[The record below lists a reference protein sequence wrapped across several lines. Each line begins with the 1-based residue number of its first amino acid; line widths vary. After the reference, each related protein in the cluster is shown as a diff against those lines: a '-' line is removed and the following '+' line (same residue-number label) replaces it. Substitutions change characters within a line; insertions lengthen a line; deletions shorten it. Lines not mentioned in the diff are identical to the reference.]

1 MPSIHPI
8 KKLSSAIIVIL
19 FATSLTACGGG
30 SDSDSQSSNSPD
42 KPPVTTKPS
51 DKCND
56 VTTSN
61 SGQAD
66 LDKDGIVD
74 NCDDDIDGDGIGNS
88 KDAKPLDANIAGIST
103 KSYRGNGFGYVN
115 ATEIAYFNAKK
126 QLIEREYLSSYN
138 PERANYLQQFF
149 YDNKGRLV
157 RLTKTYGTS
166 TKTDRVEVWVYNQ
179 KDQLIE
185 HKTNSDGDSVFE
197 ETKTYEYNSNSDI
210 AQITESDTSS
220 TNSFDNL
227 TRMYFYN
234 NQNQLDQIKT
244 DESNNG
250 TIDRITD
257 LTYDNNNY
265 LSKSALYY
273 VDTDESTNNE
283 TKKLYRTLE
292 YTYDDE
298 GNVLSTAF
306 DSTSALNTY
315 TYNREGNIIR
325 KITNESEGILITTTE
340 VTYNKSNLATG
351 ATTKYDSY
359 LNLQG
364 DTNKAEYNNSGYL
377 IKVLKDVS
385 LDGNV
390 DQEIIYS
397 YQGSVPIKY
406 NVAPFLDLG
415 GYSDRTPTAIS
426 ILNEVS
432 IGYEAGVVKK
442 SCYDQ
447 SSIYSC

>member
-210 AQITESDTSS
+210 AQIT
-220 TNSFDNL
+220 
-227 TRMYFYN
+227 
-234 NQNQLDQIKT
+234 
-244 DESNNG
+244 
-250 TIDRITD
+250 
-257 LTYDNNNY
+257 
-265 LSKSALYY
+265 
-273 VDTDESTNNE
+273 
-283 TKKLYRTLE
+283 
-292 YTYDDE
+292 
-298 GNVLSTAF
+298 
-306 DSTSALNTY
+306 
-315 TYNREGNIIR
+315 
-325 KITNESEGILITTTE
+325 
-340 VTYNKSNLATG
+340 
-351 ATTKYDSY
+351 
-359 LNLQG
+359 
-364 DTNKAEYNNSGYL
+364 
-377 IKVLKDVS
+377 
-385 LDGNV
+385 
-390 DQEIIYS
+390 
-397 YQGSVPIKY
+397 
-406 NVAPFLDLG
+406 
-415 GYSDRTPTAIS
+415 
-426 ILNEVS
+426 
-432 IGYEAGVVKK
+432 
-442 SCYDQ
+442 
-447 SSIYSC
+447 

>member
-8 KKLSSAIIVIL
+8 KKLSSAVIVIL

-30 SDSDSQSSNSPD
+30 GSDSNSQSNNSP
-42 KPPVTTKPS
+42 KPTNPTPT
-51 DKCND
+51 DKCKD
-56 VTTSN
+56 VTANN
-61 SGQAD
+61 SGKAD
-66 LDKDGIVD
+66 LDEDGIVD
-74 NCDDDIDGDGIGNS
+74 ECDADIDGDGVANA
-88 KDAKPLDANIAGIST
+88 KDARPLDATIAGIST
-103 KSYRGNGFGYVN
+103 RSYKGNGVGYVD
-115 ATEIAYFNAKK
+115 ATENSYFNAKK

-138 PERANYLQQFF
+138 PERANYLQQFV
-149 YDNKGRLV
+149 YDSKGRLV

-166 TKTDRVEVWVYNQ
+166 IKTDRVDVWVYNQ

-197 ETKTYEYNSNSDI
+197 ETIIYEYNSNNDI
-210 AQITESDTSS
+210 AQIIERDTSS

-227 TRMYFYN
+227 TRMYVYN
-234 NQNQLDQIKT
+234 SQNQLDQIKT
-244 DESNNG
+244 DESNDGN
-250 TIDRITD
+250 IDRITD
-257 LTYDNNNY
+257 LFYYDNNY
-265 LSKSALYY
+265 LRKSSLYY
-273 VDTDESTNNE
+273 IDTDEGTNNE
-283 TKKLYRTLE
+283 IKRLYRTLE

-306 DSTSALNTY
+306 DSTSELTTY
-315 TYNREGNIIR
+315 TYNREGNITR
-325 KITNESEGILITTTE
+325 KITNESEGILITDTE

-364 DTNKAEYNNSGYL
+364 NTNKAEYNNSGYL
-377 IKVLKDVS
+377 VKVLKDVS
-385 LDGNV
+385 LDGDV
-390 DQEIIYS
+390 DQEITYS

-406 NVAPFLDLG
+406 NVASFLDLG

-432 IGYEAGVVKK
+432 IGYEAGVIKK

-447 SSIYSC
+447 LSIYSC

>member
-103 KSYRGNGFGYVN
+103 KSYRGNAFGYVN

-234 NQNQLDQIKT
+234 NQNQLDQVKT
-244 DESNNG
+244 DQSNNG
-250 TIDRITD
+250 TIDQITD

-265 LSKSALYY
+265 LSKSDLYY
-273 VDTDESTNNE
+273 VDTDESTNNG

-306 DSTSALNTY
+306 DSTAVLNTY
-315 TYNREGNIIR
+315 TYDREGNIIR
-325 KITNESEGILITTTE
+325 KITNESEGISITTTE
-340 VTYNKSNLATG
+340 VTYNKSNLATD
-351 ATTKYDSY
+351 ATTKYHSY
-359 LNLQG
+359 LNLQD

-426 ILNEVS
+426 ILNEFS
-432 IGYEAGVVKK
+432 IGYEASVVKK

-447 SSIYSC
+447 LSIYSC

>member
-364 DTNKAEYNNSGYL
+364 DTNKAEYNKSGYL

-397 YQGSVPIKY
+397 YQGSIPIKY

-447 SSIYSC
+447 LSIYSC

>member
-306 DSTSALNTY
+306 DTTSALNTY

>member
-306 DSTSALNTY
+306 DTTSALNTY

-385 LDGNV
+385 LDGNL